1 MAGGTASS
9 DTNRPGAMTGRWSL
23 LLGLAAP
30 LAGVAG
36 ALAASRE
43 LVAAIVGF
51 SFFLLSVPLAGLG
64 LVLGWVG
71 LLRSRSGRN
80 PSARR
85 RALAGSIFSVL
96 TLSAV
101 GGLALPSVPYPFIND
116 VTTDLGDPPK
126 FVKCTELA
134 PNRGRDMSYPVAFAA
149 EQRKGY
155 PNLVGQVLPI
165 EPVFAV
171 ERAVAALESIPG
183 TTIVDVDPEAGRI
196 EAINMTRVFRFVDD
210 IVVRVRPDAGGSK
223 VDMRSKSRDGKGDLG
238 ANAARIEGFM
248 LALR

>member
-1 MAGGTASS
+1 MAGGS
-9 DTNRPGAMTGRWSL
+9 DDSGARRPGSRAGRWSL

-30 LAGVAG
+30 LAAASG

-43 LVAAIVGF
+43 LVSAFVGF
-51 SFFLLSVPLAGLG
+51 QIFALSLPFALVG

-71 LLRSRSGRN
+71 LLRSRRGRN
-80 PSARR
+80 PTARR
-85 RALAGSIFSVL
+85 QSLAGSIFSVL

-101 GGLALPSVPYPFIND
+101 GGLALPSAPYPVIND
-116 VTTDLGDPPK
+116 ITTDLADPPK
-126 FVKCTELA
+126 FVKCTELV
-134 PNRGRDMSYPVAFAA
+134 PNRGRDMSYPPAFAA

-155 PNLVGQVLPI
+155 ANLAGTVLPI
-165 EPVFAV
+165 EPLFAV

-183 TTIVDVDPEAGRI
+183 TTIVEVDPEAGRI
-196 EAINMTRVFRFVDD
+196 EAISMTRVFRFVDD
-210 IVVRVRPDAGGSK
+210 IVVRVRPDAAGSR

-238 ANAARIEGFM
+238 ANAARIESFM